1 MLGGWRNCFAR
12 AVRGEVGTV
21 RLNAVGRMAV
31 MAVAVPVAARV
42 LRKVGHSMQA
52 RQGGSR
58 VGGVFEKAASGLDV
72 VSGRRHS

>member
-1 MLGGWRNCFAR
+1 
-12 AVRGEVGTV
+12 
-21 RLNAVGRMAV
+21 V